1 MSSAFMLLNFMLIG
15 TINRNDANTNVFSFL
30 IPSSIQNTAVA
41 SSLTFPD
48 QVTIS
53 PNSAH
58 QLTVPINSS
67 FHKPVDEDTTFI
79 PGFGNTQNSTN
90 AAARLPL
97 SIKPESN
104 QSSQVKLLQRFIQWI
119 GDAKTRFNLS
129 IKTPTILQNYYV
141 SHKFPS
147 EPQYHEIADIVKELL
162 DSPYAESFVGSEGV
176 EEYRLKFSA
185 TLLPLH
191 SRRPPRNRTR
201 LANLITPKNMEL
213 KNIR

>member
-1 MSSAFMLLNFMLIG
+1 MLLNLIF
-15 TINRNDANTNVFSFL
+15 IAAIERNDANTNIFSFL
-30 IPSSIQNTAVA
+30 IPSSNQNPADA

-48 QVTIS
+48 LVTIT

-67 FHKPVDEDTTFI
+67 FHKPVHVDATSI
-79 PGFGNTQNSTN
+79 PGFGNTQNSTKP
-90 AAARLPL
+90 AARLQL
-97 SIKPESN
+97 STKLESN
-104 QSSQVKLLQRFIQWI
+104 GSSQVKLLERFIKWI
-119 GDAKTRFNLS
+119 ADAKATFNLS
-129 IKTPTILQNYYV
+129 YKTPTVLQNYYV

-147 EPQYHEIADIVKELL
+147 EPQYHEIADIVKELI

-185 TLLPLH
+185 TPLPLH
-191 SRRPPRNRTR
+191 SRGPQRNPTR
-201 LANLITPKNMEL
+201 IGNLYTPKYMKL